1 VPNDLAS
8 VCHRGLAS
16 PTYFLNSRLDIYAV
30 VTSAYMSFRVYFS
43 TCGAPGHRSGTAR
56 WYADVERF
64 HLESNNICLHANQL
78 ETQMAHRSFAIYFR
92 RATYLINPNS
102 GRRAILLVLCFA
114 PVVAQAQG
122 SPFDSGL
129 NALQTLFTGTIAKVA
144 SLIAIVIGGYGFAHG
159 EPGAK
164 KALAGV
170 AAGTGI
176 AVLSVNVLSWLW
188 GV

>member
-1 VPNDLAS
+1 MP
-8 VCHRGLAS
+8 
-16 PTYFLNSRLDIYAV
+16 
-30 VTSAYMSFRVYFS
+30 SFIPKKGSHVMQS
-43 TCGAPGHRSGTAR
+43 TI
-56 WYADVERF
+56 
-64 HLESNNICLHANQL
+64 L
-78 ETQMAHRSFAIYFR
+78 
-92 RATYLINPNS
+92 S
-102 GRRAILLVLCFA
+102 GRARSALLACSFLLVASLAAF
-114 PVVAQAQG
+114 AQG
-122 SPFDSGL
+122 SPFDTGF

-176 AVLSVNVLSWLW
+176 AVLAVNVLSWLW